1 MDVKL
6 KKRLSAYN
14 GYSYDELA
22 LKALHEKG
30 ELRRKEDI
38 AFLKRATANLDTLFE
53 CGPFMHE
60 KITKSLS
67 KLVSIPYV
75 NIQEEFIDRNAIL
88 LIAPDVAREKEALPI
103 LQQGKKLIVAVVNP
117 LKIKDIGL
125 LRCVSDFNVRF
136 VLCQKL
142 HFQNVFE
149 KYFNLVKKGEGVLE
163 KKKEPVG
170 RGAEHGGGD
179 SDGGLRENITFDI
192 NDVSAVS
199 LVNKILNKAVSL
211 RATDIHFE
219 SRVNEIRVRTRI
231 DGMLYELTRIPQDLQ
246 KACISRLKVLASL
259 DITENRQPQDGRISA
274 LIKGK
279 EQHFRVS
286 SIQTKMGE
294 NVVLRIFKE
303 SNMFAGLGNLGMSE
317 TEIKL
322 FKSIILRP
330 HGMVLVTGPVGSG
343 KTTTLYTALQELDTK
358 RNKVITIEDPVECLL
373 EGVSQVEV
381 DTKVDINFVNSLR
394 AVLRHDSDILM
405 VGEIRDN
412 ETAKIAVRA
421 ALTGQQLFS
430 TLHAVDTVSAITTLR
445 NFDVPPFLIASALNG
460 IVAQRLVR
468 KICDNCKEEYVPS
481 PQLLEDLSIKQEG
494 VTFAFGKGCE
504 KCAGIGFYGQTGIF
518 EILQIN
524 NTLRDAVISH
534 TEENE
539 IKKITK
545 SMGLSYMRECGVKK
559 IIDKV
564 TTPEEVMQEIL
575 LEL

>member
-1 MDVKL
+1 MDGKL
-6 KKRLSAYN
+6 KKRLGVYS

-22 LKALHEKG
+22 LKALYEKG
-30 ELRRKEDI
+30 ELKRKEDI
-38 AFLKRATANLDTLFE
+38 AFLKKAAANLETLFE
-53 CGPFMHE
+53 CSSFMHE
-60 KITKSLS
+60 KIAKSLS

-88 LIAPDVAREKEALPI
+88 LISPNVVHEKEALPI
-103 LQQGKKLIVAVVNP
+103 LLQGKKLVVAVVNP

-125 LRCVSDFNVRF
+125 LRSISEFNVRF
-136 VLCQKL
+136 VLCQRL
-142 HFQNVFE
+142 HFQKVFD
-149 KYFNLVKKGEGVLE
+149 KYFNLVKKDEGFLG
-163 KKKEPVG
+163 KKEEPVG
-170 RGAEHGGGD
+170 YVAMPEGGRGGELH
-179 SDGGLRENITFDI
+179 ENIAFDI
-192 NDVSAVS
+192 NDTSAVS

-219 SRVNEIRVRTRI
+219 SRANEIRVRTRI
-231 DGMLYELTRIPQDLQ
+231 DGMLYELLRIPQNLQ

-259 DITENRQPQDGRISA
+259 DITETRQPQDGRISA

-317 TEIKL
+317 MDIKL

-343 KTTTLYTALQELDTK
+343 KTTTLYTALQELDTN

-373 EGVSQVEV
+373 DGVSQVEV
-381 DTKVDINFVNSLR
+381 DSKVDINFVNSLR

-405 VGEIRDN
+405 VGEVRDN

-468 KICDNCKEEYVPS
+468 KICDSCKEEYAPS
-481 PQLLEDLSIKQEG
+481 VQLLKDLNIEQEG
-494 VTFAFGKGCE
+494 VTFAYGKGCE
-504 KCAGIGFYGQTGIF
+504 KCADIGFYGQTGIF
-518 EILQIN
+518 EVLQIN
-524 NTLRDAVISH
+524 DELRDAIIGH
-534 TEENE
+534 ADENE

-545 SMGLSYMRECGVKK
+545 GMKLSGIRECGVKK
-559 IIDKV
+559 IVDKV

>member
-1 MDVKL
+1 MDGKL
-6 KKRLSAYN
+6 KKRLGAYR

-22 LKALHEKG
+22 LKALYEKG

-38 AFLKRATANLDTLFE
+38 AFLKRAAANLETLFE
-53 CGPFMHE
+53 CSSFMHE

-75 NIQEEFIDRNAIL
+75 NIEEEFIDRNAIL
-88 LIAPDVAREKEALPI
+88 LISPNVAQEKEALPI
-103 LQQGKKLIVAVVNP
+103 LLQGKKLVVAVVNP

-125 LRCVSDFNVRF
+125 LRSISEFNIRF

-142 HFQNVFE
+142 HFQKVFD
-149 KYFNLVKKGEGVLE
+149 KYFNLVKRDDGFFGKSG
-163 KKKEPVG
+163 EPVEP
-170 RGAEHGGGD
+170 GAEQKGVRR
-179 SDGGLRENITFDI
+179 DGELHENITFDV
-192 NDVSAVS
+192 NDTSAVS

-219 SRVNEIRVRTRI
+219 SSANEIRVRTRI
-231 DGMLYELTRIPQDLQ
+231 DGMLYELLKIPHDLQ

-259 DITENRQPQDGRISA
+259 DITETRQPQDGRISA
-274 LIKGK
+274 LINGN

-317 TEIKL
+317 MDIKL

-343 KTTTLYTALQELDTK
+343 KTTTLYTALQELDTN

-373 EGVSQVEV
+373 DGVSQVEV
-381 DTKVDINFVNSLR
+381 DSKVDINFVNSLR

-445 NFDVPPFLIASALNG
+445 NFDVPPFLISSALNG

-468 KICDNCKEEYVPS
+468 KICDSCKEEYTPS
-481 PQLLEDLSIKQEG
+481 AQLLEDLNIGQDG
-494 VTFAFGKGCE
+494 VTFAYGKGCE
-504 KCAGIGFYGQTGIF
+504 KCAHIGFYGQTGIF
-518 EILQIN
+518 EVLQIN
-524 NTLRDAVISH
+524 DQLRDAIIGH
-534 TEENE
+534 ADENE
-539 IKKITK
+539 LKKITK
-545 SMGLSYMRECGVKK
+545 GMKLSSIRECGVKK
-559 IIDKV
+559 IVEKV